1 MRWVVALLMILLL
14 ALQVRLWHGDGGIQ
28 EVLRL
33 RQAVAGQRQENAA
46 LGRRNQAL
54 AADVRELKQGLQ
66 GLEERARRE
75 LGMIGPDETF
85 YQIVSHNDH

>member
-1 MRWVVALLMILLL
+1 MRWVIALLVILLL
-14 ALQVRLWHGDGGIQ
+14 ALQLRLWHGDGGIQ

-33 RQAVAGQRQENAA
+33 QAAVTKQRQENAA

-66 GLEERARRE
+66 GLEERARSE
-75 LGMIGPDETF
+75 LGMIGPGETF
-85 YQIVSHNDH
+85 YQIVSHDDH